1 RRWMR
6 ICAITGSTGC
16 REPGSRC
23 GRHCAARAARVAS
36 ARTGQRDRRADCRL
50 EHGERICSRQ
60 RPASIGIADAGSSGA
75 LVSAHRILEHRERV
89 GRLHRAVAVGIAANE
104 GRNTIGNRGV
114 LAADLD
120 GDALVGGAAVVVIAI
135 ERRTRDAGARSI
147 AGRWAGARVD
157 VVARAAV
164 RIRTV
169 ARVELLVAG
178 LGAVVVVV
186 GPGAWRALMHAAAS
200 ARACVGSVA
209 EDPVI
214 ARAAVRV
221 GVSAAARAVAARL
234 RAVGVAVVPGARVAG
249 MLAARRAGI
258 AGVRA
263 VASEA
268 VVARGA
274 GRLLVTGRRA
284 AVSAGEIT
292 VVAVF
297 AQLFLAVA
305 ALDLDELHVEE
316 VAVEFGTAVGAHA
329 DLIRTGLGDVVDE
342 LRTQRDARV
351 VVEGN
356 ARQVVAVDAVAL
368 AGRSRTA
375 KL

>member
-1 RRWMR
+1 
-6 ICAITGSTGC
+6 
-16 REPGSRC
+16 
-23 GRHCAARAARVAS
+23 
-36 ARTGQRDRRADCRL
+36 
-50 EHGERICSRQ
+50 
-60 RPASIGIADAGSSGA
+60 
-75 LVSAHRILEHRERV
+75 
-89 GRLHRAVAVGIAANE
+89 
-104 GRNTIGNRGV
+104 
-114 LAADLD
+114 
-120 GDALVGGAAVVVIAI
+120 
-135 ERRTRDAGARSI
+135 
-147 AGRWAGARVD
+147 
-157 VVARAAV
+157 
-164 RIRTV
+164 
-169 ARVELLVAG
+169 
-178 LGAVVVVV
+178 
-186 GPGAWRALMHAAAS
+186 
-200 ARACVGSVA
+200 
-209 EDPVI
+209 
-214 ARAAVRV
+214 
-221 GVSAAARAVAARL
+221 
-234 RAVGVAVVPGARVAG
+234 
-249 MLAARRAGI
+249 AARRAGI

-375 KL
+375 KLDDRVAGTAAESVVGLGHEDPRLRDVEGIGIERTFREAPLEGSAACYIDRHEKRRRRGAREGRRRGRRCADQREGRHRGEQSRQRNAGCNRRRAGEAAAGWTNGSRLRMCAVHHASVLSAAASRFIPLDKPARIRVGRLPPDFWRVARAATPAAESDRQRRLPGLPVS